1 MVRIFSDVFL
11 MFFVHFW
18 VERSESRDF
27 CSGIPFINRCLQV
40 FAAKVKQMSTHVGPL
55 DLWVAIF
62 LVLDL

>member
-1 MVRIFSDVFL
+1 